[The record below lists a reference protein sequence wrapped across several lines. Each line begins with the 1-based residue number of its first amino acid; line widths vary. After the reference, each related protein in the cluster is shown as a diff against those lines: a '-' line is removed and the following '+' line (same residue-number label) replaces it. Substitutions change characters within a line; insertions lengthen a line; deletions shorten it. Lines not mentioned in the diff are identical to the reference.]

1 MEEQSET
8 TKKII
13 SESQYDKIEVSIV
26 FLKNIKHILEV
37 ITERTNFKY
46 NEISQVGPVFTEL
59 DNLLK

>member
-1 MEEQSET
+1 MEEQSDT

-13 SESQYDKIEVSIV
+13 PESQPDTIEVSLE

-46 NEISQVGPVFTEL
+46 NEI
-59 DNLLK
+59 